1 MKKINK
7 KNELS
12 PNEQKF
18 IDYELSYADGAL
30 GPKAAFTQ
38 EVAYQRTIEETL
50 EVPLYNKIYGNLLY
64 GKVDKKLNSIAP
76 QGIYV
81 NKIEGV
87 QTEESALAFVG
98 DAYKDFLS
106 KWSKFV
112 NIGAASEDF
121 FSLNVTKGYQ
131 NIEDVYSSYLM
142 EHYNGFQTYLDGYKL
157 KNQIIDF
164 KSFMKMFFEYCY
176 LQSRT
181 SSFSLS
187 KFIKTKKC
195 PDSITGLVLYLE
207 NKKNTYS
214 NKVEYINNKDF
225 ALLQETLFSYGFIM
239 DKNEPW
245 KIHFNIYS
253 SFSKK
258 YIDAYGDS
266 NKIYETFFTKVNSY
280 DLFYLQKIIFEMYND
295 FTDKNDTFLE
305 TSYKKC
311 NNEMVAKKVIKRRN
325 PLSQEEIGRRLSS
338 KIETEWWKFYIYI
351 RILEERKNAG
361 QEIADSLVSQTVQI
375 YQKLDIEPALRYLER
390 KIAEMPAEIRERKK
404 LKL

>member
-181 SSFSLS
+181 NSFSLS

-325 PLSQEEIGRRLSS
+325 PLSQEEISRRLSS